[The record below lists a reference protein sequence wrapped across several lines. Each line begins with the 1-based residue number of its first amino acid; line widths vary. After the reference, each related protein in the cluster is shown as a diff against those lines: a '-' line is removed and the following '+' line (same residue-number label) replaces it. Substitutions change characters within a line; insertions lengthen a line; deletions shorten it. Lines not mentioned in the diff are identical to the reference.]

1 MGRKSVSGGVT
12 NYRGKCRVDF
22 SYEGRRYQP
31 VLDLEHNARNVRA
44 TQKLMEIVRAKI
56 AHGVF
61 DPTAYFPDY
70 AGLRRMAVVTSR
82 PSAKTFRDYPD
93 LWQGSI
99 GEKAAATREDY
110 KKILNRVWL
119 PSLGD
124 KPIAAIR
131 YSDLLVVLAEFPA
144 MTGKTRNNNLI
155 PLRGV
160 FALAKKD
167 HAIDD
172 DPATGL
178 ENSKVQTAEPDPF
191 ELAEVEHILADLAE
205 HTSAPIVNY
214 FTAAFFTGIR
224 PSELIAIR
232 WSDVD
237 FSRRTVRVQRAI
249 VRGKAKA
256 TTKTNTVRDVDLNDR
271 ALAAFEA
278 QRQHTQLAGG
288 QVFNNP
294 VTGRAWADI
303 QMQWEI
309 WAVCLRRCKIRYR
322 VPYQTRHTFAT
333 LALHVA
339 GARPGYVAR
348 QLGHA
353 NTGMLFKVYSK
364 WIDGANNERERAKLD
379 AAFVHDLCTAEVKK
393 TATS

>member
-1 MGRKSVSGGVT
+1 MGRKSASGGVT

-70 AGLRRMAVVTSR
+70 AGLKRMAVVTSK
-82 PSAKTFRDYPD
+82 PSAKTFRDYSD

-160 FALAKKD
+160 LRLRRR
-167 HAIDD
+167 I
-172 DPATGL
+172 TR
-178 ENSKVQTAEPDPF
+178 ST
-191 ELAEVEHILADLAE
+191 
-205 HTSAPIVNY
+205 T
-214 FTAAFFTGIR
+214 IR
-224 PSELIAIR
+224 PRSSRTPRSKCPNLIPSSCTR
-232 WSDVD
+232 S
-237 FSRRTVRVQRAI
+237 SRFWLTWLYPHRSQ
-249 VRGKAKA
+249 
-256 TTKTNTVRDVDLNDR
+256 
-271 ALAAFEA
+271 
-278 QRQHTQLAGG
+278 
-288 QVFNNP
+288 
-294 VTGRAWADI
+294 
-303 QMQWEI
+303 
-309 WAVCLRRCKIRYR
+309 
-322 VPYQTRHTFAT
+322 
-333 LALHVA
+333 
-339 GARPGYVAR
+339 
-348 QLGHA
+348 
-353 NTGMLFKVYSK
+353 S
-364 WIDGANNERERAKLD
+364 
-379 AAFVHDLCTAEVKK
+379 
-393 TATS
+393 

>member
-1 MGRKSVSGGVT
+1 MGRKYVSGGVT
-12 NYRGKCRVDF
+12 KYRGKCRVDF
-22 SYEGRRYQP
+22 KFEGQRYQP
-31 VLDLEHNARNVRA
+31 VLDLEFNARNVRA
-44 TQKLMEIVRAKI
+44 TQKLMETVRAKI

-61 DPTAYFPDY
+61 DPAAYFPDY
-70 AGLRRMAVVTSR
+70 AGLKRMSVTR
-82 PSAKTFRDYPD
+82 TAPSAKTFADYAD
-93 LWQGSI
+93 LWQASI
-99 GEKAAATREDY
+99 SEKAAATREDY
-110 KKILNRVWL
+110 KKILKRVWS
-119 PSLGD
+119 PTLGTR
-124 KPIAAIR
+124 PIASIR
-131 YSDLLVVLAEFPA
+131 YSDLLSVLADFPT

-167 HAIDD
+167 HAISD
-172 DPATGL
+172 DPAAAL

-191 ELAEVEHILADLAE
+191 ELGEVERILADLAE
-205 HTSAPIVNY
+205 HTAAPIVNY

-237 FSRRTVRVQRAI
+237 FTRRTVRVQRAI

-256 TTKTNTVRDVDLNDR
+256 KTKTNTVRDVDLNDR

-278 QRQHTQLAGG
+278 QRRHTQLTGG

-294 VTGRAWADI
+294 VTGRPWADI

-309 WAVCLRRCKIRYR
+309 WNLSLRRCKIRYR

-333 LALHVA
+333 LALHLA

-353 NTGMLFKVYSK
+353 NTGMLFKVYAK
-364 WIDGANNERERAKLD
+364 WIDGADNERERAKLD
-379 AAFVHDLCTAEVKK
+379 AVFVHRLCTEDIKK